1 MSSFLFKEMM
11 KINYLGTVYCC
22 KSVINSM
29 KSRKFGRI
37 AFVSSDCGQ
46 MGIFGYAA
54 YCASKFALKG
64 FAESLQMEVKPYNIQ
79 LIMSFPPDTLTPGLL
94 VENKNK
100 V

>member
-46 MGIFGYAA
+46 MGIFGYTA

-64 FAESLQMEVKPYNIQ
+64 FAESLHMEVKPYNIQ